1 MGAFTRSGTFRDRG
15 KFVAALRRKI
25 DSLKEGALRGFSET
39 WEDGAVTTASLS
51 GFGAK
56 VLFTVNASAWSC
68 QAELPSWIP
77 IPQAAI
83 EQKFD
88 QEFEELKG
96 L

>member
-1 MGAFTRSGTFRDRG
+1 MGIFKRSGTFRDRE
-15 KFVAALRRKI
+15 KFVAALRKKI
-25 DSLKEGALRGFSET
+25 DKLKDGTLRGFTEK
-39 WEDGAVTTASLS
+39 WEEGAVTTAALI

-56 VLFTVNASAWSC
+56 VTFTVHTCDWRC
-68 QAELPSWIP
+68 DAELPSWIP
-77 IPQAAI
+77 IPQTTV